1 MASVE
6 AGCFPTAA
14 VWVKHLLDEW
24 DRWPGGPLIVFPE
37 TLLSPGHHLRGVAGS
52 GGRRPLQEPRRARP
66 AALLAAAFRGPA
78 GRAPSALYTESGRT
92 PPASL
97 MPPTLH
103 DARAFSTAL
112 ERGFHGGRGPGLCFL
127 HIPAGPDP
135 SAATGPCPSHPVFR
149 VTSEQTSM
157 WLVWGWEN
165 FTNIRT

>member
-1 MASVE
+1 MFSHSSCLGEAS
-6 AGCFPTAA
+6 AGR
-14 VWVKHLLDEW
+14 V
-24 DRWPGGPLIVFPE
+24 GPLARGTFDC
-37 TLLSPGHHLRGVAGS
+37 LSRDPALPGAPSSRRRGV
-52 GGRRPLQEPRRARP
+52 GREAPLQEPRRARP